1 MKDTIKIALLA
12 VIAVSSIVTMVNTMG
27 KGSAG
32 SSNIA
37 ADNLSSAAA
46 ATPANPNVVKADEKS
61 TFDPINSTE
70 QVDNGP
76 KTTVQF
82 ASYDHD
88 FGTINQDSENT
99 HVFKFTNTGTEPLII
114 QSANGSCGCT
124 VPDYPK
130 EPIAPG
136 STGEIKV
143 VYKPGKQK
151 DAQNKTVTV
160 IANTEPKQ
168 TTLRIS
174 ANVKEVVG

>member
-1 MKDTIKIALLA
+1 MKETIKIALLA
-12 VIAVSSIVTMVNTMG
+12 IIAVTLIVNTIGQRGMIG
-27 KGSAG
+27 GGSTTDD
-32 SSNIA
+32 STESM
-37 ADNLSSAAA
+37 SSAAA
-46 ATPANPNVVKADEKS
+46 TPSKAASIAEAEKP
-61 TFDPINSTE
+61 FDPLAKE
-70 QVDNGP
+70 AEAVDLGP
-76 KTTVQF
+76 KTTVKF
-82 ASYDHD
+82 ANYDHD

-136 STGEIKV
+136 ATGDIKV

-151 DAQNKTVTV
+151 DAQQKTVTV
-160 IANTEPKQ
+160 VANTEPKQ

-174 ANVKEVVG
+174 ANVKEVAM